1 MKKEIL
7 VTVCMITYAHE
18 DYIEQ
23 AINSILEQKTS
34 FDYELL
40 IANDCSPDKTDIIV
54 NHILKT
60 HPEAYKIRYV
70 KHDKNIGMTPNFKY
84 VLSQSKGKYTA
95 ICEGDDYWTDPLKLQ
110 KQVDYLEAHP
120 EVVFSFTRFRSLGG
134 DVFFKD
140 LNERF
145 FTSKEDLI
153 FDFNMFT
160 KGWYG
165 GTLTLL
171 FRTVAL
177 SMDKIKEY
185 KYFRDIYLYTELL
198 KVGTGRCLNFDSGVY
213 RIHETGV
220 HSSASKLERTL
231 TAVKCYDELYS
242 QNSSIPALKTKYY
255 YYVNQYIKQLVATN
269 HILRAISETL
279 KFAFKMKDFG
289 FLIKI
294 TKHMIKSNR
303 VTAYFKTVF
312 KKTKPKKRFESSE
325 KYWEDRYVA
334 NKNSGAGSYG
344 RLADFKADIL
354 NNFVKENQISSIIE
368 YGCGD
373 GNQLSLA
380 QYPNYIGFDVSEKVL
395 NICREKFKK
404 DITKSFFSIFD
415 DTKKHIKAELTL
427 SLDVIYHLVEE
438 DVFHTYM
445 QRLFNAST
453 HYVII
458 YSSNYDAFLASH
470 VRCRKFTN
478 WIEQYVSNDW
488 ELMDYIKNKF
498 PFDTSNPNHTSMADF
513 YIYKKLD

>member
-7 VTVCMITYAHE
+7 VTVCLITYAHE

-40 IANDCSPDKTDIIV
+40 IADDCSPDATYEIIQRIIN
-54 NHILKT
+54 NH
-60 HPEAYKIRYV
+60 PQGFRIRYV

-220 HSSASKLERTL
+220 HSSASKFERTL

-269 HILRAISETL
+269 HILKAISETL

-289 FLIKI
+289 FVIKI
-294 TKHMIKSNR
+294 IKHLIKSNIL
-303 VTAYFKTVF
+303 TAYFKSVF
-312 KKTKPKKRFESSE
+312 KKNNPNKNFINSKQ
-325 KYWEDRYVA
+325 YWEDRYVS
-334 NKNSGAGSYG
+334 NRNSGAGSYG
-344 RLADFKADIL
+344 RLADFKAQII
-354 NNFVKENQISSIIE
+354 NQFVKDNNLSTIIE
-368 YGCGD
+368 FGCGD
-373 GNQLSLA
+373 GHQLSLA
-380 QYPNYIGFDVSEKVL
+380 RYPNYVGFDVSEKAL
-395 NICREKFKK
+395 NICRKKFKK
-404 DITKSFFSIFD
+404 DVTKSFFSIFD
-415 DTKKHIKAELTL
+415 DTKKYIMAELTL
-427 SLDVIYHLVEE
+427 SLDVIYHLVE
-438 DVFHTYM
+438 DKVFHDYM
-445 QRLFNAST
+445 TRLFNSSNQF
-453 HYVII
+453 VII
-458 YSSNYDAFLASH
+458 YSSNYESYLAKH
-470 VRCRKFTN
+470 VRCRQFTD
-478 WIEQYVSNDW
+478 WISKHVADDW
-488 ELMDYIKNKF
+488 ELQTFIRNKY
-498 PFDTSNPNHTSMADF
+498 PFDASNPNHTSMADF